1 MSLWSSYDLELIT
14 KAILY
19 LLKSEFMMANDY
31 DEMRMVFLNGPSN
44 LHTSDIQS
52 AFMHLS
58 SGRKEGEVVYL
69 NKSGTN
75 SFSKD
80 TGYYT
85 KASSNNDNVRFDKIS
100 KLEPFGLENFKFSI
114 VVPEVVSYNKYTII
128 S

>member
-31 DEMRMVFLNGPSN
+31 DEMRMVFLNGPSK

-85 KASSNNDNVRFDKIS
+85 RASVDGNNSILNAKLS
-100 KLEPFGLENFKFSI
+100 KLESFGLEDFMFSI
-114 VVPEVVSYNKYTII
+114 IVPEKV
-128 S
+128 